1 MDTQCNSIDIV
12 NLREF
17 ALGLGEV
24 NDVSIHP
31 QISVR
36 GRIPMQAGLLTPSTV
51 QTQQSDVSPQPAALI
66 IKLDNASKSSN
77 IDHTAVKPNAQS
89 RRIGNDDRQVRK
101 LRPQPTKTLRPSS
114 SSAIRHSASQLQ
126 FLSTVPDRHE
136 GTMATVGFQ
145 SQGDTQPLS
154 EGVQEEFASR
164 IREQQGSLVSDFD
177 DVQDSS
183 HSSQPGGTGHID
195 LLAGFEQPFADEFE
209 EQNGQDEDVD
219 PMSQTA
225 SVRAELFPESK
236 RFREP
241 KTPATIGR
249 KRSRDGSIRGR
260 DITTPRLP
268 INPFLG
274 QTGKFEGMMDASQA
288 FRATQFTSPLPNQVF
303 AEGFSDRPSPDM
315 YNPPR
320 PSTADPTSSPARQ
333 PRSNTARAV
342 TEPQTTYVSMKESQA
357 ERERLVQMSAPPAQD
372 ELDDGFDSDDS
383 ELRRRKRQRRLELEA
398 KTLFEGVTARSRPR
412 PSGRGRGGRRGH
424 IQRPS
429 PRRQSGHVP
438 AEAVLISDD
447 PLVEGNVTED
457 ETEHE
462 QGDTESDTDSTDELA
477 EENKENIGIKRIQ
490 IPMTVSKPGTR
501 QTIRIT
507 SLPSPSRPH
516 PHKSASPTN
525 SMRSASEPHGSKGTA
540 STKAIE
546 SSPKATHTVAI
557 VDSQPSPNTN
567 SRPSPEPSHQASA
580 FRHSSLEPRTVIPQ
594 SQPNLVD
601 EADGLEGCED
611 AEVRRVDPSGPV
623 NIIDRT
629 SIIHT
634 NRADLQTRDTPM
646 DKSRSGGT
654 IPSSTI
660 TKTDTTLT
668 GQGSSTLFLNFHKET
683 AIATG
688 LPGAKNL
695 QFTDIHD
702 AVPDEAAQT
711 LYEKVTL
718 SSAPTVNGEHV
729 PQSGKNTKES
739 EQSEEQIHQLRVPST
754 IPESSVATAHIEP
767 QAASVASS
775 KLLTSTIESSKSIQ
789 KPQASPTAP
798 SNTSTAYDTAAT
810 HLTAST
816 SRSRVIH
823 FLPDSSTPSPRK
835 SRPRTLT
842 EIAANPSPPDPVGS
856 VDIDVNL
863 VTAEDREFQAVLSG
877 SSPVLPARKRR
888 RGRGGQVIQMD
899 DSVSDIVPPVASGS
913 RMSLTMDNVASSSK
927 HAGVDQTIRQV
938 PDRNLAAVIDPA
950 SSPPRSSIEQ
960 LFESVRDDS
969 DPGSGAMRTPSTKKP
984 PPSSAVQTG
993 SRKRGRP
1000 KKVPQNLDAPIHQL
1014 INIPEGDA
1022 APTPKVLRIEVPM
1035 NRKDGPH
1042 DTANERSRSPV
1053 APNRVFAHF
1062 NGKHC
1067 AAYYPA
1073 TCIGSTGGK
1082 KPQYRVR
1089 FDDGTV
1095 DTINGYAIKSLELRP
1110 GDHIKIDLGGA
1121 RKHVYVV
1128 KHMQN
1133 RQEPLPTPDPDT
1145 PTRQGVPTKGSITVS
1160 KTDIRGYASVV
1171 VSLKQGQS
1179 SQGEDIGQP
1188 FTVPIKDVY
1197 LTQTMWTS
1205 FKDRIF
1211 TYTPGRSQFT
1221 SRLQTPSE
1229 RPSNASTPSSRT
1241 RRTNGSSVK
1250 QPRSARDSTST
1261 GTGIFTNM
1269 AFAITNISDSSL
1281 RTTLKHH
1288 ICNNGGRLLVDGFD
1302 ELFHIPSLGSTSPSK
1317 RSPKKTTNPSFTL
1330 TNAGKETR
1338 FTCLLADKHCRM
1350 AKYIQALALGIPC
1363 LASRWV
1369 QDCVSKQHLLD
1380 WQPYM
1385 LAAGESSF
1393 LNGAVRSRLLPSFPP
1408 ATTKLSG
1415 IIDGRPKPL
1424 DGDSV
1429 LLIMEK
1435 GEEEK
1440 MRSHPLI
1447 THALGARKV
1456 SRATSLDA
1464 AARAVE
1470 EANFNEEP
1478 WDWVYSHDK
1487 EGKVEKMLFGRGVGS
1502 SRKRKRGT
1510 GIGVDAGVG
1519 EDGRKTRV
1527 VGNEFVIQS
1536 LILGKLVE

>member
-1 MDTQCNSIDIV
+1 
-12 NLREF
+12 
-17 ALGLGEV
+17 
-24 NDVSIHP
+24 
-31 QISVR
+31 
-36 GRIPMQAGLLTPSTV
+36 MQAGLLTPSTV
-51 QTQQSDVSPQPAALI
+51 QTQHSDVSLQPAALTN
-66 IKLDNASKSSN
+66 KLDNASKSSN
-77 IDHTAVKPNAQS
+77 VHYRAVKSNAQPG
-89 RRIGNDDRQVRK
+89 RIGSDDRPIRN
-101 LRPQPTKTLRPSS
+101 LRPQPTTTLRPNS

-126 FLSTVPDRHE
+126 LPSTVPDSHE
-136 GTMATVGFQ
+136 GTMATVAFQ

-154 EGVQEEFASR
+154 QGVQEEFASR

-177 DVQDSS
+177 DVQEPS
-183 HSSQPGGTGHID
+183 HSPQPGETGHID
-195 LLAGFEQPFADEFE
+195 LLAGFEQPFADDFE
-209 EQNGQDEDVD
+209 EQNGQDEDID
-219 PMSQTA
+219 PMSQAA

-236 RFREP
+236 RFQEP
-241 KTPATIGR
+241 KTPATISR
-249 KRSRDGSIRGR
+249 KRSREGSIRGR
-260 DITTPRLP
+260 DNTTPRLP
-268 INPFLG
+268 INPFAG
-274 QTGKFEGMMDASQA
+274 QTGKFDGMMDASQA
-288 FRATQFTSPLPNQVF
+288 FKATQFTSPLPNQGI
-303 AEGFSDRPSPDM
+303 AEGFSDRPSPDL

-333 PRSNTARAV
+333 PRSNIARAV
-342 TEPQTTYVSMKESQA
+342 TEPRTTYVSMKESQA
-357 ERERLVQMSAPPAQD
+357 ERERLLQMSAAPAQD
-372 ELDDGFDSDDS
+372 ELDDDFDSDDS

-398 KTLFEGVTARSRPR
+398 KALFEGVTARSRPR
-412 PSGRGRGGRRGH
+412 PSGRGRGARRGH

-429 PRRQSGHVP
+429 PRQLSGRVP

-447 PLVEGNVTED
+447 PPVEGNVTED

-462 QGDTESDTDSTDELA
+462 QEDTESDRDSIDELA

-516 PHKSASPTN
+516 PHRSASPTS
-525 SMRSASEPHGSKGTA
+525 SMRSASEPNGNKGTA
-540 STKAIE
+540 STKAPE
-546 SSPKATHTVAI
+546 GSPKVTQTVAI
-557 VDSQPSPNTN
+557 VDSQPSRNTN

-580 FRHSSLEPRTVIPQ
+580 FHHSSLEPRTVIPQ
-594 SQPNLVD
+594 SQPNPVD

-629 SIIHT
+629 SITRT
-634 NRADLQTRDTPM
+634 NRADLQTCHAPM

-654 IPSSTI
+654 ILSSTM
-660 TKTDTTLT
+660 TGRGTTLI
-668 GQGSSTLFLNFHKET
+668 GQGPSASTRNFHKET
-683 AIATG
+683 AIVTG
-688 LPGAKNL
+688 LPGTKNPHS
-695 QFTDIHD
+695 TDTPD
-702 AVPDEAAQT
+702 AVPDGAAQT

-718 SSAPTVNGEHV
+718 SSALTVHEEHV
-729 PQSGKNTKES
+729 PQSGKHTKES
-739 EQSEEQIHQLRVPST
+739 EQTEEQTHQFRVSST
-754 IPESSVATAHIEP
+754 IPESSVATARTEP
-767 QAASVASS
+767 RTASVASS
-775 KLLTSTIESSKSIQ
+775 KPLTSTIESSKPSL
-789 KPQASPTAP
+789 KPQASPTGP

-810 HLTAST
+810 HLTASP
-816 SRSRVIH
+816 SRSRVTQL
-823 FLPDSSTPSPRK
+823 LPNSSTPSPRK

-842 EIAANPSPPDPVGS
+842 EIAANPSPPDPIGS
-856 VDIDVNL
+856 VDIDVDL

-888 RGRGGQVIQMD
+888 RGRGGQVIQID
-899 DSVSDIVPPVASGS
+899 DSEPKIVPLIASGS
-913 RMSLTMDNVASSSK
+913 RMGLTVDNVASSSK
-927 HAGVDQTIRQV
+927 HSGVDQTIRQV
-938 PDRNLAAVIDPA
+938 PDGNLTAVIDPA
-950 SSPPRSSIEQ
+950 LSPPRPSIEQ
-960 LFESVRDDS
+960 PFEDAHGDS
-969 DPGSGAMRTPSTKKP
+969 DQRSGTMQTPSSKKP
-984 PPSSAVQTG
+984 PSSSAVQTG

-1000 KKVPQNLDAPIHQL
+1000 KKVPQNPSVPIHQPVA
-1014 INIPEGDA
+1014 IPEGDA
-1022 APTPKVLRIEVPM
+1022 APNPKVLRIEVPM
-1035 NRKDGPH
+1035 TRKDGAH
-1042 DTANERSRSPV
+1042 DNANERSRSPA

-1062 NGKHC
+1062 NGKHS

-1073 TCIGSTGGK
+1073 TCIGSTGGE

-1110 GDHIKIDLGGA
+1110 GDQIKIDLGGA

-1133 RQEPLPTPDPDT
+1133 RQHPLPTPDPDT
-1145 PTRQGVPTKGSITVS
+1145 PTRQGVPTKDSITVS
-1160 KTDIRGYASVV
+1160 QTDIRGYASVV
-1171 VSLKQGQS
+1171 ISLKQGQS
-1179 SQGEDIGQP
+1179 SQGEEIGQP
-1188 FTVPIKDVY
+1188 ITVPIKDVY

-1205 FKDRIF
+1205 FKDRTF
-1211 TYTPGRSQFT
+1211 TYIPVRSHFA

-1229 RPSNASTPSSRT
+1229 RPSNSSTPSSRT
-1241 RRTNGSSVK
+1241 LRNNGFSVK

-1261 GTGIFTNM
+1261 STGIFTNM

-1302 ELFHIPSLGSTSPSK
+1302 ELFHVPSLGSTSPSK

-1330 TNAGKETR
+1330 TDAGKETR

-1350 AKYIQALALGIPC
+1350 AKYIQALALGVPC

-1369 QDCVSKQHLLD
+1369 QDCVSKRHLLD

-1415 IIDGRPKPL
+1415 IIDGRSKPL

-1470 EANFNEEP
+1470 EANVNEEP
-1478 WDWVYSHDK
+1478 WDWIYSHDK
-1487 EGKVEKMLFGRGVGS
+1487 EEKVEKALFGRRAGS
-1502 SRKRKRGT
+1502 NRKRKRGT
-1510 GIGVDAGVG
+1510 GNAADAGVG
-1519 EDGRKTRV
+1519 EGGRKTRV

>member
-1 MDTQCNSIDIV
+1 
-12 NLREF
+12 
-17 ALGLGEV
+17 
-24 NDVSIHP
+24 
-31 QISVR
+31 
-36 GRIPMQAGLLTPSTV
+36 MQAGLLTLSTV
-51 QTQQSDVSPQPAALI
+51 QTQQSDVLPQPAALTN
-66 IKLDNASKSSN
+66 KFDKAPKSSN

-89 RRIGNDDRQVRK
+89 RRIGNDDGPVRNLK
-101 LRPQPTKTLRPSS
+101 PQPSKNLRPSS
-114 SSAIRHSASQLQ
+114 SSALRHSASQLQ
-126 FLSTVPDRHE
+126 RPSTVPDSYE
-136 GTMATVGFQ
+136 GTMATVAFQ

-164 IREQQGSLVSDFD
+164 IREQQGSLASDVD
-177 DVQDSS
+177 DVQDPS

-195 LLAGFEQPFADEFE
+195 LLAGFEQPSADEFE

-219 PMSQTA
+219 PMSQAA
-225 SVRAELFPESK
+225 SVRAEPFPESK

-249 KRSRDGSIRGR
+249 KRSRDESIRGR
-260 DITTPRLP
+260 DNTTPRLP
-268 INPFLG
+268 INPFLD

-303 AEGFSDRPSPDM
+303 PEGFSNRPSPDM

-333 PRSNTARAV
+333 HRSNTARAV
-342 TEPQTTYVSMKESQA
+342 TEPRTTYVSMKESQA
-357 ERERLVQMSAPPAQD
+357 ERERLLQMSAPPAQD
-372 ELDDGFDSDDS
+372 ESDDGFDSDDS
-383 ELRRRKRQRRLELEA
+383 ELRRRKRQRRFELEA

-412 PSGRGRGGRRGH
+412 PSGRGRGGRKGH

-429 PRRQSGHVP
+429 PRSGHVP

-447 PLVEGNVTED
+447 PPVEGNVTED

-462 QGDTESDTDSTDELA
+462 QEDTESDTDSIDELA

-490 IPMTVSKPGTR
+490 IPRTVSKWGTR

-507 SLPSPSRPH
+507 SLPSPSRPR
-516 PHKSASPTN
+516 PHRSASPTN
-525 SMRSASEPHGSKGTA
+525 SMRSASEPHGGKGTA

-546 SSPKATHTVAI
+546 GSPKATQTVAI
-557 VDSQPSPNTN
+557 VDSQPSRNSN

-611 AEVRRVDPSGPV
+611 AEVRRVDPSEPV
-623 NIIDRT
+623 SIIDRT
-629 SIIHT
+629 SIIRT
-634 NRADLQTRDTPM
+634 NCADLQMRNAPM

-654 IPSSTI
+654 IHSST
-660 TKTDTTLT
+660 TTGRDTTLT
-668 GQGSSTLFLNFHKET
+668 GQGSSTSIQNYHKET
-683 AIATG
+683 AIVTG
-688 LPGAKNL
+688 LPRTKNP
-695 QFTDIHD
+695 QFPDTHD
-702 AVPDEAAQT
+702 AVPDGAART
-711 LYEKVTL
+711 LYEKATL
-718 SSAPTVNGEHV
+718 SSALTVNEEHV
-729 PQSGKNTKES
+729 PQSGKNTNGS
-739 EQSEEQIHQLRVPST
+739 EQTEEQAHRLRVSST
-754 IPESSVATAHIEP
+754 IPESSVATAGIEP
-767 QAASVASS
+767 RAAPVASS

-798 SNTSTAYDTAAT
+798 SNTSTVYDTAAT
-810 HLTAST
+810 HLTASP
-816 SRSRVIH
+816 SRSRVTQL
-823 FLPDSSTPSPRK
+823 LPSSSTPSPRK

-842 EIAANPSPPDPVGS
+842 EIAANPSPPDPIGS

-863 VTAEDREFQAVLSG
+863 VTAEDREFQAVIGG

-888 RGRGGQVIQMD
+888 RGRRGQIIQID
-899 DSVSDIVPPVASGS
+899 DSESNIVPLVASGS
-913 RMSLTMDNVASSSK
+913 RMSLTMDNMASSSK
-927 HAGVDQTIRQV
+927 DSGVDQTIRQV
-938 PDRNLAAVIDPA
+938 SDRNLTRVIDPT
-950 SSPPRSSIEQ
+950 SSPPRPSIEQ
-960 LFESVRDDS
+960 PFESVYDTS
-969 DPGSGAMRTPSTKKP
+969 DPRSGAMRTPSTQKP

-1000 KKVPQNLDAPIHQL
+1000 KKVPKNLDAPVHQPV
-1014 INIPEGDA
+1014 NIPEGDA
-1022 APTPKVLRIEVPM
+1022 APNPKALRVEVPIT
-1035 NRKDGPH
+1035 RKDGAH
-1042 DTANERSRSPV
+1042 DTANQRSRSPV

-1073 TCIGSTGGK
+1073 TCIGSTGGE

-1133 RQEPLPTPDPDT
+1133 RQQPLPTPDPDT
-1145 PTRQGVPTKGSITVS
+1145 PTRQGVPTKGSITVPQ
-1160 KTDIRGYASVV
+1160 TDIRGYASVV

-1211 TYTPGRSQFT
+1211 TYPPLRSHFA

-1241 RRTNGSSVK
+1241 RRSNGSSVK
-1250 QPRSARDSTST
+1250 QPRSTSTS
-1261 GTGIFTNM
+1261 TGIFTNM
-1269 AFAITNISDSSL
+1269 AFTITNISDSSL

-1288 ICNNGGRLLVDGFD
+1288 ICHNGGRLLVDGFD

-1317 RSPKKTTNPSFTL
+1317 RSPKTNPSFTL
-1330 TNAGKETR
+1330 TDAGKETR

-1350 AKYIQALALGIPC
+1350 AKYIQALALGVPC

-1369 QDCVSKQHLLD
+1369 QDCVSKQCLLD

-1408 ATTKLSG
+1408 AATKLSG

-1435 GEEEK
+1435 GEEDK

-1456 SRATSLDA
+1456 CRATSLDA

-1470 EANFNEEP
+1470 EAAANEEP

-1487 EGKVEKMLFGRGVGS
+1487 EEKVKKALFGRGAGS

-1510 GIGVDAGVG
+1510 GTGADAGVG